1 MSNIA
6 LISYLT
12 VAMYLAH
19 IHNGRMNG
27 FFMKDNDDIYLFIW
41 SRGMPRI
48 YQYHMNNNRA
58 EEVFLDPP
66 LKGSCVDFCF
76 DVYALALCSGAVLCC
91 CAVLLCCAVLCTC
104 GAVCI
109 EFHVVTETCGF

>member
-1 MSNIA
+1 
-6 LISYLT
+6 
-12 VAMYLAH
+12 
-19 IHNGRMNG
+19 MNG

-76 DVYALALCSGAVLCC
+76 DVYALT
-91 CAVLLCCAVLCTC
+91 LCCAVLCIELR
-104 GAVCI
+104 AV
-109 EFHVVTETCGF
+109 TATCGF